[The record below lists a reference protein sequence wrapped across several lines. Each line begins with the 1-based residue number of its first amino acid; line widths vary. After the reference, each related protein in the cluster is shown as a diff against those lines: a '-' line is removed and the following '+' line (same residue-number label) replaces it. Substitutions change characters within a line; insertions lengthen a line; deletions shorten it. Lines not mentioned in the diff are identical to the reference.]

1 MRSSYCSS
9 DVCSSDLIVALEAGI
24 PLQLIKVDGK
34 TKRTEN
40 DDDFLQIYPKGYV
53 PTLVLDSGEVLTEG
67 PAIVQ
72 YLADQKPD
80 SALAPANGTL
90 PRYHQIGRASC
101 RERVCQY
108 V

>member
-1 MRSSYCSS
+1 MKLYYMPGACSLS
-9 DVCSSDLIVALEAGI
+9 PHIVALEAGI

-40 DDDFLQIYPKGYV
+40 DDDFLQINPKGYV